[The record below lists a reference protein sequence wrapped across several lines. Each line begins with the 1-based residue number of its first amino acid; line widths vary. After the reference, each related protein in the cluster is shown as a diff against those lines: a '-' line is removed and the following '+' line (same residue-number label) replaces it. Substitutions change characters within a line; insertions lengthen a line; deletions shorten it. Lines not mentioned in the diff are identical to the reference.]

1 MKDYKSGMTDAWEIA
16 KKISLTKEKGGF
28 GEKELEEIFGT
39 VKSDAVFERFSPQQ
53 AKDRIHAWE
62 EAKEEIKVGDVV
74 KVTFPVPRI
83 GVVIAKADDYV
94 VWFSENLVADYQ
106 KSRIRKT
113 GQTINIQNSL
123 GRLRNEKR

>member
-1 MKDYKSGMTDAWEIA
+1 MKDYKYGMSEAWEIA

-39 VKSDAVFERFSPQQ
+39 AKSDAIFERLTPQQ
-53 AKDRIHAWE
+53 AKEKISAWE
-62 EAKEEIKVGDVV
+62 EAKEEIKVGDIV
-74 KVTFPVPRI
+74 KVTFPVPRT

-106 KSRIRKT
+106 KNRIRKT
-113 GQTINIQNSL
+113 GQTINIQNTL
-123 GRLRNEKR
+123 GRIGSEKH